1 MSDLFATKADL
12 ISIAQDMTD
21 KINLSCGA
29 SLPIGSVVPF
39 MGTTAPQDFLAC
51 DGTVYNISD
60 YPALAAEFESEYGTK
75 NHFGGDGVTTFAVPT
90 LTGAPTGSIFVIKSQ
105 NSPSSGLID
114 YSTSERVV
122 GTWIDGKTI
131 YRKVIDC
138 GNMPNA
144 TTKNVPHG
152 VSNLDVVVDVKA
164 MMKRTSGGSDQ
175 SPIPKTSISST
186 DSYKYQC
193 ELYVD
198 DTNIIL
204 KAGNDR
210 SNYSAFTIMLYTKTT
225 S

>member
-122 GTWIDGKTI
+122 GTWIDGKTVYEKLVVENLPTNGQGYEFPLSDYGI
-131 YRKVIDC
+131 TNVDFVWLDKAIANGPAFDVIANPVAFSNSGTMNFKALIVGTKTKISC
-138 GNMPNA
+138 YNNMGENA
-144 TTKNVPHG
+144 RVIFF
-152 VSNLDVVVDVKA
+152 V
-164 MMKRTSGGSDQ
+164 R
-175 SPIPKTSISST
+175 
-186 DSYKYQC
+186 
-193 ELYVD
+193 
-198 DTNIIL
+198 
-204 KAGNDR
+204 
-210 SNYSAFTIMLYTKTT
+210 YTKA

>member
-1 MSDLFATKADL
+1 
-12 ISIAQDMTD
+12 MTD

-39 MGTTAPQDFLAC
+39 MGVTAPQDFLAC

-122 GTWIDGKTI
+122 GTWIDGSILYEKTI
-131 YRKVIDC
+131 VKPLDPIAA
-138 GNMPNA
+138 N
-144 TTKNVPHG
+144 T
-152 VSNLDVVVDVKA
+152 VSQIALD
-164 MMKRTSGGSDQ
+164 SDLTHKL
-175 SPIPKTSISST
+175 IK
-186 DSYKYQC
+186 C
-193 ELYVD
+193 
-198 DTNIIL
+198 DT
-204 KAGNDR
+204 
-210 SNYSAFTIMLYTKTT
+210 AFMLYSTAAPHHSPSLMVPDTFL
-225 S
+225 SGII